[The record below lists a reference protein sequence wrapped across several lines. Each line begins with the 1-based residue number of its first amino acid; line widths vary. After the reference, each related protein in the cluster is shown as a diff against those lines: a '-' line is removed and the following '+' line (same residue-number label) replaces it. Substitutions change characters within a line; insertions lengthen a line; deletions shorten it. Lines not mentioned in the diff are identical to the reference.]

1 MANQK
6 KADSEQKAN
15 SVLRPEYVLLIIAVV
30 YLLYTI
36 CTPVMRKRPR
46 VTTVEPGE
54 IVSNHYYTGIV
65 LRDEQIETA
74 PRGGYPIYYLQE
86 GKRAAVGNRIYALS
100 ATDVTPQLASNLG
113 GNAPLG
119 ADNIHEIKNRLS
131 AYRKSYDRDQY
142 AQNYTAENSI
152 QSLLSSYAS
161 LSLLGNLDEEMKKQ
175 GIELTDVTSP
185 LSGVVSFR
193 LDNYSTV
200 TEDNITAA
208 LFDQDTTSAAADSKK
223 TFVNAGDPVYRI
235 VPSEEWK
242 VVFPLDKKE
251 SRENTKSL
259 RVSFMGSNISMSGD
273 YHEITGKDE
282 DANQRYGVLTF
293 QRYMI
298 QFLEDRFVKFRIV
311 EGRKDGLKIQKTA
324 LTKKKYYAI
333 PLLYLTRGGAN
344 NGNVVH
350 RLQMEN
356 GEEQA
361 VDVPVTVVHRDDTYF
376 YVSMDENASLKEG
389 DWLIND
395 ARDQKVQVGETGEL
409 PGVYSVT
416 GGVAVFRKVE
426 IIEEND
432 EYAIVHRGISGSINP
447 YDRILLNGSEGREGE
462 MVY

>member
-6 KADSEQKAN
+6 EVVKRREQH
-15 SVLRPEYVLLIIAVV
+15 SGFCPEYLLLVAAVL

-36 CTPVMRKRPR
+36 CAPALRKRPR

-54 IVSNHYYTGIV
+54 IVSNHYYTGII
-65 LRDEQIETA
+65 LRNEQIETA
-74 PRGGYPIYYLQE
+74 PQGGYPIYYLQE
-86 GKRAAVGNRIYALS
+86 GKCAAVGNRIYALS
-100 ATDVTPQLASNLG
+100 ATDVTPQLAGNLG

-119 ADNIHEIKNRLS
+119 ADHIHEIKNRLS

-142 AQNYTAENSI
+142 VQNYTAENNI

-161 LSLLGNLDEEMKKQ
+161 LSLLVNLDEAMRKQ

-208 LFDQDTTSAAADSKK
+208 LFDQDTTARTDDSKK

-235 VPSEEWK
+235 VPSEEWRLI
-242 VVFPLDKKE
+242 FPLDKKE
-251 SRENTKSL
+251 TRENTKSL
-259 RVSFMGSNISMSGD
+259 RVSFMGSNINMSGD

-282 DANQRYGVLTF
+282 DSNQRYGVLTF

-350 RLQMEN
+350 RLQLEN

-361 VDVPVTVVHRDDTYF
+361 TDVPVTVIHRDDNFF
-376 YVSMDENASLKEG
+376 YVSMDESASLKEG

-395 ARDQKVQVGETGEL
+395 ARDQKFQVGETGEL

-416 GGVAVFRKVE
+416 GGIAVFRKVE

-462 MVY
+462 MIY